1 MDAKSFNTIFEE
13 TFDLSSSVLVK
24 KADEYADDVDR
35 LRNFKQA
42 AHLKEESPRE
52 ALAGMMV
59 KHTVSVYDL
68 TLGEECPPIEIWDEK
83 IIDHINYLIL
93 LRALVVEELEGNL

>member
-1 MDAKSFNTIFEE
+1 MDAKRFNEVFEE
-13 TFDLSSSVLVK
+13 VVEASSNVLVA
-24 KADEYADDVDR
+24 KALEYADDTDR

-52 ALAGMMV
+52 ALAGMMA

-68 TLGEECPPIEIWDEK
+68 LLGENTPSLAQWDEK
-83 IIDHINYLIL
+83 MLDHINYLIL
-93 LRALVVEELEGNL
+93 ARGLIIEEIEGES